1 MLCQLVCIDRRYQR
15 MNCFNI
21 REVQTLLRSKYQP
34 SSLEVLEQHQFLEYT
49 ALGLRFKLFD
59 VNPLDSNMGLAFEH
73 GMYTISNSRD
83 TFYPVVTFSAHPQPH
98 PMAILSQK
106 FFDKTYSLLLDLIT
120 PFFGVSYSFNLNY
133 FLSCVSS
140 NLNGLG

>member
-34 SSLEVLEQHQFLEYT
+34 SFLEVLEQHQFLEYT
-49 ALGLRFKLFD
+49 AIGLRFKLFD
-59 VNPLDSNMGLAFEH
+59 VNPLDSNMSLAFEH
-73 GMYTISNSRD
+73 GIYTVSNNRE
-83 TFYPVVTFSAHPQPH
+83 TFYPVVTSSPQPH

-106 FFDKTYSLLLDLIT
+106 LFDKTYSLFLDIIT
-120 PFFGVSYSFNLNY
+120 PFFGVNYSFNLNY
-133 FLSCVSS
+133 FLSSVAS
-140 NLNGLG
+140 NLNGLS